1 LRFEINF
8 LIKKKGK
15 LILKSTA
22 ANKVNEVTESNQEI
36 REYETVAN
44 VNSSENF
51 GYSLIKPTTAGLPA
65 RKLSLIE
72 ILTSRD
78 RKIGGEKQVNE
89 DEASVDHQVEEEMDL
104 KTYNNSNLISDR
116 KGAIERNE
124 AIGFKFNI
132 LNSLI
137 ISILFFIVF

>member
-1 LRFEINF
+1 M
-8 LIKKKGK
+8 
-15 LILKSTA
+15 
-22 ANKVNEVTESNQEI
+22 
-36 REYETVAN
+36 
-44 VNSSENF
+44 NSSENF